1 MIFGDL
7 VCCVHFVVL
16 FQSCTGA
23 ALVAPSADLGP
34 PARGRNGTAG
44 LAAEG
49 QIVAS
54 AQVRQPGPGMVS
66 NNRTAGRYTD
76 SLPGELN
83 EYCRTSQD
91 CRQHAHVC
99 DSRTQSCS
107 CAEGYRPDQASRVC
121 LGAVG
126 RRCLYDSHCITN
138 AYCKGQMICTCKR
151 EYGFLTDDN
160 WSCQASSATASARI
174 GTTRHR
180 VPYDVQRFLS
190 LLVACSSWFALHRR
204 PT

>member
-16 FQSCTGA
+16 LQSCIG
-23 ALVAPSADLGP
+23 ALVAPP
-34 PARGRNGTAG
+34 TVGTTAYA
-44 LAAEG
+44 LVAAPL
-49 QIVAS
+49 
-54 AQVRQPGPGMVS
+54 VRQPPAAAGGGIPPT
-66 NNRTAGRYTD
+66 NRSGRYTD

-91 CRQHAHVC
+91 CRQYAHVC
-99 DSRTQSCS
+99 DTRKQTCD
-107 CAEGYRPDQASRVC
+107 CAEGYQPDETNRIC

-151 EYGFLTDDN
+151 EYGFLADDN
-160 WSCQASSATASARI
+160 WSCQASSAIQSAHINPAAIILGVTLPLLAASVSTLTTWWTGARMH
-174 GTTRHR
+174 T
-180 VPYDVQRFLS
+180 
-190 LLVACSSWFALHRR
+190 ALHWE
-204 PT
+204 

>member
-16 FQSCTGA
+16 LQSCIG
-23 ALVAPSADLGP
+23 ALVAPP
-34 PARGRNGTAG
+34 TVGTAANV
-44 LAAEG
+44 LVAAPL
-49 QIVAS
+49 
-54 AQVRQPGPGMVS
+54 VRQPPAAAPPAGGGYPPA
-66 NNRTAGRYTD
+66 NRSGRYTD

-91 CRQHAHVC
+91 CRQYAHVC
-99 DSRTQSCS
+99 DTRKQTCD
-107 CAEGYRPDQASRVC
+107 CAEGYRPDETNRGC

-151 EYGFLTDDN
+151 EYGFLADDN
-160 WSCQASSATASARI
+160 WSCQASSAYINPAAVVLGVTLPLLAASVSTLTTWWTGARM
-174 GTTRHR
+174 H
-180 VPYDVQRFLS
+180 
-190 LLVACSSWFALHRR
+190 AALR
-204 PT
+204 

>member
-16 FQSCTGA
+16 LQSCIG
-23 ALVAPSADLGP
+23 ALVAPP
-34 PARGRNGTAG
+34 PVGRVPLAATTNGTA
-44 LAAEG
+44 
-49 QIVAS
+49 IVVGGPAT
-54 AQVRQPGPGMVS
+54 ALLVRQPPASAGSPPA
-66 NNRTAGRYTD
+66 NRSGRYTE

-99 DSRTQSCS
+99 DTRKQTCS
-107 CAEGYRPDQASRVC
+107 CAEGYRPDEATRSC

-160 WSCQASSATASARI
+160 WSCQASSAKASLWI
-174 GTTRHR
+174 
-180 VPYDVQRFLS
+180 D
-190 LLVACSSWFALHRR
+190 
-204 PT
+204 